1 MGEMDELDQIILAL
15 TNMPNWLS
23 KRISPQRDMSKL
35 IRPPAR
41 GEWSVRD
48 ILAHL
53 RDNEARYFP
62 KMHLIS
68 IAQVP
73 DLRRVQQIGP
83 TEYDPDDTPFTVM
96 SQFRRI
102 RQSTLSL
109 LRELPGDGWKRAG
122 VDVDNVTVSIR
133 DLAIELMD
141 HDAEHLAEIDAVLI
155 ARGAMPR
162 GVQPLV
168 GAEAV

>member
-1 MGEMDELDQIILAL
+1 MGQMEELDQIVLAL
-15 TNMPNWLS
+15 TNTPNWLS
-23 KRISPQRDMSKL
+23 KRITPQRDMSKVN
-35 IRPPAR
+35 RPPER

-48 ILAHL
+48 VIAHL

-62 KMHLIS
+62 KLHLIS

-83 TEYDPDDTPFTVM
+83 TEYDPDDSVFMVM

-109 LRELPGDGWKRAG
+109 LRELPADGWKRVG

-133 DLAIELMD
+133 DLAVELVD
-141 HDAEHLAEIDAVLI
+141 HDAEHLAQIDSILI
-155 ARGAMPR
+155 ARDAMPH
-162 GVQPLV
+162 GVSPLV
-168 GAEAV
+168 AV

>member
-1 MGEMDELDQIILAL
+1 MEEFDQIILEL

-23 KRISPQRDMSKL
+23 KRITPQRDMTRL
-35 IRPPAR
+35 NRPAER

-48 ILAHL
+48 IVAHL
-53 RDNEARYFP
+53 RDTEARYFP

-73 DLRRVQQIGP
+73 DLRRVEQIGP
-83 TEYDPDDTPFTVM
+83 TEYDRDDSAFVVM
-96 SQFRRI
+96 SQFRRV

-109 LRELPGDGWKRAG
+109 LRELPRDGWKRSG

-133 DLAIELMD
+133 DLALELVD
-141 HDAEHLAEIDAVLI
+141 HDAEHLAQIDAVLI
-155 ARGAMPR
+155 ARGALPH
-162 GVQPLV
+162 GVRPLV
-168 GAEAV
+168 AVEVG

>member
-1 MGEMDELDQIILAL
+1 MGEMGEIEQIILTL

-23 KRISPQRDMSKL
+23 KRITPQRDLNKL
-35 IRPPAR
+35 NRPAAR
-41 GEWSVRD
+41 GEWSARD

-73 DLRRVQQIGP
+73 DLRRVQQVGP
-83 TEYDPDDTPFTVM
+83 TEYDPDDSPFTVM

-109 LRELPGDGWKRAG
+109 LRELPEDGWKRVG

-133 DLAIELMD
+133 ELALELID
-141 HDAEHLAEIDAVLI
+141 HDAEHLAQLDAVLI
-155 ARGAMPR
+155 ARGAMPH
-162 GVQPLV
+162 GVRPLV
-168 GAEAV
+168 AAGAA

>member
-1 MGEMDELDQIILAL
+1 MGKMEELDQIILSL

-23 KRISPQRDMSKL
+23 KRVTPQRDMTKVN
-35 IRPPAR
+35 RPAER
-41 GEWSVRD
+41 GEWSARD
-48 ILAHL
+48 IIAHL

-73 DLRRVQQIGP
+73 DLRRVEQIGP
-83 TEYDPDDTPFTVM
+83 TEYDPDDSMFTVM

-109 LRELPGDGWKRAG
+109 LRELPADGWKRVG

-133 DLAIELMD
+133 DLAVELID
-141 HDAEHLAEIDAVLI
+141 HDAEHLAQLDAVLL
-155 ARGAMPR
+155 ARGAMPY
-162 GVQPLV
+162 GVKPLV
-168 GAEAV
+168 TVGAV

>member
-1 MGEMDELDQIILAL
+1 MEELDQIVLAL
-15 TNMPNWLS
+15 TNTPNWLS
-23 KRISPQRDMSKL
+23 KRITPQRDMSKVN
-35 IRPPAR
+35 RPPER

-48 ILAHL
+48 VLAHL

-83 TEYDPDDTPFTVM
+83 TEYDPDDSVFMVM

-109 LRELPGDGWKRAG
+109 LRELPTDGWKRVG

-133 DLAIELMD
+133 DLAVELVD
-141 HDAEHLAEIDAVLI
+141 HDAEHLAQIDSILI
-155 ARGAMPR
+155 ARDAMPH
-162 GVQPLV
+162 GVSPLV
-168 GAEAV
+168 AV

>member
-1 MGEMDELDQIILAL
+1 MGEMDELEQIILAL
-15 TNMPNWLS
+15 TNTPNWLS
-23 KRISPQRDMSKL
+23 KRISPQRDMSKVN
-35 IRPPAR
+35 RPATR

-48 ILAHL
+48 IVAHM

-68 IAQVP
+68 IQQVP
-73 DLRRVQQIGP
+73 DLRRVEQIGP
-83 TEYDPDDTPFTVM
+83 TEYDPDDSIFTVM

-109 LRELPGDGWKRAG
+109 LRELPNDGWKRVG

-133 DLAIELMD
+133 DLAIELID
-141 HDAEHLAEIDAVLI
+141 HDAEHLAQIDAVLI
-155 ARGAMPR
+155 ARGALPH
-162 GVQPLV
+162 GVRPLV
-168 GAEAV
+168 EVG

>member
-1 MGEMDELDQIILAL
+1 MEELDQLILAL

-23 KRISPQRDMSKL
+23 KRITPQRDMSRL
-35 IRPPAR
+35 NRPAER

-48 ILAHL
+48 IVAHL

-73 DLRRVQQIGP
+73 DLRRVEQIGP
-83 TEYDPDDTPFTVM
+83 TEYDHDDSTFVVM
-96 SQFRRI
+96 SQFRRV

-109 LRELPGDGWKRAG
+109 LRELPRDGWKRSG

-133 DLAIELMD
+133 DLALELVD
-141 HDAEHLAEIDAVLI
+141 HDAEHLAQIDAVLI
-155 ARGAMPR
+155 DRGALPY
-162 GVQPLV
+162 GVRPLV
-168 GAEAV
+168 AVS

>member
-1 MGEMDELDQIILAL
+1 MEELDQIVLVL

-23 KRISPQRDMSKL
+23 KRITTQRDMSKVN
-35 IRPPAR
+35 RPAER

-73 DLRRVQQIGP
+73 DLRRVERIGP
-83 TEYDPDDTPFTVM
+83 TEYDPDDSVFTVM

-109 LRELPGDGWKRAG
+109 LRELPHDAWNRVG
-122 VDVDNVTVSIR
+122 VDVDNVTVSIK
-133 DLAIELMD
+133 DLALELVD
-141 HDAEHLAEIDAVLI
+141 HDAEHLAQIDAVLI
-155 ARGAMPR
+155 ARGALPR
-162 GVQPLV
+162 GVRPLV
-168 GAEAV
+168 AVEAH